1 MSLPFEIR
9 NQIIQC
15 IGTCF
20 YYRDNV
26 EAFFISCGIDKRIVL
41 KHKDSYKFVWTRKLL
56 NDLDAIPDG
65 DILQRKILTELCKFR
80 NLPDPK
86 ASNPDAGLSALR
98 RLKELAVENKIEIEE
113 IKRDTKSRKMIA
125 EEKKKIIEERAQR
138 LIDLQKAFSSGIVNP
153 ERAVAGYSLEDI
165 LEQLFSLFDLDY
177 RKSYKIDTQQID
189 GHFRFEGFDYLVEA
203 KWRTDQP
210 TESEIGGF
218 ERKIE
223 TKLESTRGLFVS
235 INGFRDE
242 VIKKFEGRG
251 SKILFMTGEDLT
263 LLLEG
268 IMDLKEALRIKIE
281 RAAQEGKVFVS
292 ISSINA
298 RINH

>member
-1 MSLPFEIR
+1 MFLPFEIR
-9 NQIIQC
+9 KQIIHC
-15 IGTCF
+15 IGSCF
-20 YYRDNV
+20 YYKDNV
-26 EAFFISCGIDKRIVL
+26 EAFFISCGIDKRIAS
-41 KHKDSYKFVWTRKLL
+41 KHKDSYKFVWARELL
-56 NDLDAIPDG
+56 NDLDEIPDG

-86 ASNPDAGLSALR
+86 AENPDAGLSALR
-98 RLKELAVENKIEIEE
+98 KLKELAVENKIEIEE
-113 IKRDTKSRKMIA
+113 IKRDTKSRKIIA
-125 EEKKKIIEERAQR
+125 EEKKKIIEERSQR
-138 LIDLQKAFSSGIVNP
+138 LSDLKKAFNSGIVAQD
-153 ERAVAGYSLEDI
+153 RAAAGYSLEDI
-165 LEQLFSLFDLDY
+165 LEQLFPLFDLDY

-223 TKLESTRGLFVS
+223 TKLESTRGIFVS

-251 SKILFMTGEDLT
+251 SKILFMTGEDLS

-281 RAAQEGKVFVS
+281 KAAQEGKVLVF
-292 ISSINA
+292 ISSIIA
-298 RINH
+298 GTDR

>member
-1 MSLPFEIR
+1 MPLSFEIR
-9 NQIIQC
+9 KWIVQC

-20 YYRDNV
+20 YYKDNV
-26 EAFFISCGIDKRIVL
+26 EAFFISCGIDKRIAS
-41 KHKDSYKFVWTRKLL
+41 KHRDSYKFTWASKLL
-56 NDLDAIPDG
+56 NDLDGIPDG

-80 NLPDPK
+80 NLPDLK
-86 ASNPDAGLSALR
+86 AANPDAGLSALR
-98 RLKELAVENKIEIEE
+98 RLKELAMENKIEVEE
-113 IKRDTKSRKMIA
+113 IKRDTKSRKIIA
-125 EEKKKIIEERAQR
+125 EEKKKIIEERSQR
-138 LIDLQKAFSSGIVNP
+138 LSGLKKSFNDGIINP
-153 ERAVAGYSLEDI
+153 DRAAAGYSLEDI
-165 LEQLFSLFDLDY
+165 LEQLFPLFDLDY
-177 RKSYKIDTQQID
+177 RKSYKTDTQQID

-242 VIKKFEGRG
+242 VIKQFEGRG
-251 SKILFMTGEDLT
+251 SKILFMTGEDLS

-298 RINH
+298 GIKH